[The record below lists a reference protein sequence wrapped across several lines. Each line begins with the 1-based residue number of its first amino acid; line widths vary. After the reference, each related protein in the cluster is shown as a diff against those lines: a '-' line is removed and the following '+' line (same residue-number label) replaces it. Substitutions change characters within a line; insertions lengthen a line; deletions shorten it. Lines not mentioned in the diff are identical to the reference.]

1 MTVSADDKRQA
12 GELPNGSPIELE
24 LSQAQVNR
32 VVRTAA
38 GDRVPVCLSELDN
51 TRERL
56 ESVLSDL
63 DDKRLSRSLVTGLL
77 VLASCPADGSYLSNA
92 EIAAALEM
100 NESTS
105 HRYISTLVA
114 VGLLERDPGTRHY
127 RQMPY
132 ATPLADA

>member
-1 MTVSADDKRQA
+1 MTLSTDDKRQA
-12 GELPNGSPIELE
+12 GEPPNGSPVALE

-32 VVRTAA
+32 AVRTAA

-77 VLASCPADGSYLSNA
+77 VLASCPADGSYLCNA
-92 EIAAALEM
+92 EIAAAL
-100 NESTS
+100 
-105 HRYISTLVA
+105 R
-114 VGLLERDPGTRHY
+114 
-127 RQMPY
+127 
-132 ATPLADA
+132 